1 MMKQSVITLAFLT
14 CVAAVADVI
23 EYKGDFPEMDAGA
36 FAALTNKIVAGDT
49 LLVLS
54 EKAPKEFA
62 WKTDGPDRLLSWPR
76 TLKLEKGQRDRV
88 TWRKLGRGLIIS
100 APETVDSAD
109 FRTNISWH
117 ADLLRNHG
125 FWYVG
130 YSTSGRDSSFWPV
143 LGATF
148 RYAERKVE
156 EKKSAPAAAGYWAN
170 YDRERTRGLRPLY
183 RLEGKVAAADGEIH
197 NYETIE
203 QPFGETV
210 SIGNVW
216 MNKNFVHGKARL
228 ETYFHDITDNF
239 SVLIDSREW
248 TFPDYLDVFLPNNG
262 VIGVNR
268 DTADVTIGVRINDE
282 PHFEKDIVKV
292 TLVGFDGRPLCEK
305 QVEVPVG
312 RTIYADLPVP
322 REALHNQSMVVR
334 FETKQADG
342 RIVKAER
349 RFRLNNDARYDMLDQ
364 DGMLLKKCSTRSFR
378 FGESSSVTN
387 FYGTKIIATW
397 KFGES
402 HAMTHALAEDVLEA
416 RQAAGP
422 LAPLAVQVAMDAT
435 SSDRA
440 SDTRAIKAI
449 AGLAFIGGANAVD
462 WDFSKCKSMLNPL
475 SSHALEAQKWYLAL
489 DPAFAAKGH
498 CVTSTDGALYAR
510 VTKDTLLIVNT
521 ERFEAHESILKVSA
535 FAGKTFVAT
544 DDGTKYTFDA
554 KGCLRLKLEPDAVL
568 AIRSAE

>member
-1 MMKQSVITLAFLT
+1 MKQSVITLAFLT
-14 CVAAVADVI
+14 CIAAVADVI

-36 FAALTNKIVAGDT
+36 FAALTNKIAAGDT

-54 EKAPKEFA
+54 EKTPKEFA
-62 WKTDGPDRLLSWPR
+62 WRTDGPDRLLSWPK

-88 TWRKLGRGLIIS
+88 AWRKLGRGLIIS

-130 YSTSGRDSSFWPV
+130 FSTAGRDSSFWPV

-156 EKKSAPAAAGYWAN
+156 EKKSAPATGGYWAN
-170 YDRERTRGLRPLY
+170 YDRERTRELRPLY
-183 RLEGKVAAADGEIH
+183 RLQGKVSAPDGEIH
-197 NYETIE
+197 NYATIE

-228 ETYFHDITDNF
+228 ETYFHDITNNF

-282 PHFEKDIVKV
+282 PHFEKDTV
-292 TLVGFDGRPLCEK
+292 TVMLVGFDGKPLCEK
-305 QVEVPVG
+305 QVEAPVG
-312 RTIYADLPVP
+312 RTIYTDLPVP
-322 REALHNQSMVVR
+322 REARHNQSMVVR
-334 FETKQADG
+334 FETRRVDG
-342 RIVKAER
+342 QIVKAER
-349 RFRLNNDARYDMLDQ
+349 RFRLNYDARWDMLDQ

-378 FGESSSVTN
+378 FGENSFVTN
-387 FYGTKIIATW
+387 FPGTKIVATW

-402 HAMTHALAEDVLEA
+402 HAMTHPFAEEVLEA
-416 RQAAGP
+416 RQTAGP
-422 LAPLAVQVAMDAT
+422 LVPLAVQVAMDAT

-440 SDTRAIKAI
+440 SDGRAIKAI

-475 SSHALEAQKWYLAL
+475 SSFAFEAQKWYLAL

-498 CVTSTDGALYAR
+498 CATSTDGALYAR

-535 FAGKTFVAT
+535 FAGKTFVST
-544 DDGTKYTFDA
+544 GDGTKYAFDA
-554 KGCLRLKLEPDAVL
+554 KGCLRLTLEPDAVL
-568 AIRSAE
+568 ALKSAE